1 MPKSDFV
8 HLHVHTDY
16 SILDGAAKI
25 KRLVS
30 KAVENQQKAVAITD
44 HGYLFGAFEFYQE
57 CHDAGIKPIIG
68 LEAYVTPGTS
78 RFDTTKVQWGT
89 LEQQKA
95 GDDVSARGAYTH
107 MTLLSQTTEGMHNLF
122 RLGSY
127 ASLDGQMGKW
137 PRADRELLERYHEGL
152 IGTAGCPSGEVQ
164 TRLRLGQYQEARR
177 AAGEL
182 QDIFGK
188 DNFYVELMDHG
199 LSIEN
204 RVRKDLL
211 RLAREINAPVI
222 ATNDSHYVYK
232 EDREIQD
239 AMLCINS
246 GDRLS
251 NPDRFR
257 FDGTDYYLRPSEEM
271 HELFAEIPEALDN
284 TLLIAEQ
291 CNVEFPDVK
300 EGTFMPVFPVPA
312 GEDEVSWFIK
322 EVERGLQYRF
332 PNGISEEVRKRADY
346 EVEIIIQMG
355 FPSYFLIVSDYIQ
368 WAKDNGIRVGPG
380 RGSGAGSM
388 VAYAMRITDLDPIK
402 HGLLFERFLNP
413 ERVSMPDIDVD
424 FDDRRRQ
431 DVIDYVT
438 RKYGKDKVSQVVT
451 YGTIKSKQA
460 LKDAARISGADFS
473 KGEKLTKAMPPAV
486 MGKDIPLSGMYDSQ
500 HPRYKEAEE
509 FRKVVA
515 EDPFNRQIFDLAAGV
530 EGMVRQWGVHACAV
544 IMSRETL
551 TDVIPMMKRPQDGA
565 MITQFD
571 YPTCEHLG
579 LLKMDFLGLK
589 NLTIISDALDNIK
602 INGKTPPDLE
612 RLEVDDKTTYEML
625 STGET
630 LGVFQLDGGGM
641 RTLLKQLR
649 PTEFDDISAL
659 VALYRPGPMG
669 ANSHTNYAFRKNGLQ
684 KIEPIHRE
692 LEEPLK
698 DILGYTYGLIIYQE
712 QVMAIAQKV
721 AGFTLGQA
729 DILRKAMGK
738 KKKDVLAEQY
748 VKFHD
753 GMIANGYSED
763 CCKTLWDIL
772 VPFAD
777 YAFNK
782 SHSAAYG
789 LIAYWTAYLKANFP
803 TEYMA
808 AVLTTQ
814 TDKDKLGMYLNEVR
828 RMGIRVLPP
837 DVNQSYGAFAPDGN
851 DIRFGL
857 ASIRNV
863 GENVVAEIIKARQEK
878 GAYTSFSDFLKK
890 VPAEVCNKRTIGSL
904 IKAGA
909 FDAFGAS
916 RRALTVI
923 HEQAVEAV
931 VSTKRQESN
940 GQFDLF
946 AALEID
952 GAEAEDDLLGSA
964 SIDIPDLPEW
974 PKNELLAF
982 EREMLG
988 MYVSDHPLSGMK
1000 RVLEG
1005 LAEDHIVDLTSD
1017 EGKSNDSPVKIAGL
1031 VTAVNV
1037 KISKRSGQ
1045 QWAIAKIE
1053 DMTGSV
1059 EVLFFAKTYENIAAD
1074 LVQDN
1079 IVVVGGRLRRE
1090 DESVSI
1096 YASDLSVPNLSLR
1109 LDHLDEVDLLLPAER
1124 CTTENMRAFG
1134 SLLERFPGQA
1144 PVRLYIL
1151 EQGELQV
1158 LDLGPERLVNA
1169 GPDFLGELRAMLGY
1183 DSIIAPGTNPL
1194 ESSAAAELAEISPVE
1209 SRAEQTLS
1217 DTTLFDAS
1225 SL

>member
-25 KRLVS
+25 KRLVA

-107 MTLLSQTTEGMHNLF
+107 MTLLSHTTEGMHNLF

-211 RLAREINAPVI
+211 RLAREINAPII

-460 LKDAARISGADFS
+460 LKDAARISGAKFS
-473 KGEKLTKAMPPAV
+473 LGEQLTKAMPPAV

-612 RLEVDDKTTYEML
+612 RLEVDDKATYEML

-763 CCKTLWDIL
+763 CCKTLWGIL

-923 HEQAVEAV
+923 HEQAVETV

-946 AALEID
+946 AALEMD

-1017 EGKSNDSPVKIAGL
+1017 EGKGNDSPVKIAGL

-1194 ESSAAAELAEISPVE
+1194 ESTAAAELAELDPNPPVPPDSPE
-1209 SRAEQTLS
+1209 A
-1217 DTTLFDAS
+1217 TLFDTGN
-1225 SL
+1225 

>member
-1 MPKSDFV
+1 MPSSDFV

-25 KRLVS
+25 KRLVA

-44 HGYLFGAFEFYQE
+44 HGYLFGAFEFYKE
-57 CHDAGIKPIIG
+57 CREAGIKPIIG

-78 RFDTTKVQWGT
+78 RFDTTRVQWGT

-107 MTLLSQTTEGMHNLF
+107 MTLLSRTTEGMHNLF

-222 ATNDSHYVYK
+222 ATNDSHYVNK

-246 GDRLS
+246 GDRLT

-346 EVEIIIQMG
+346 EVEIIVQMG

-460 LKDAARISGADFS
+460 LKDAARISGAAFS
-473 KGEKLTKAMPPAV
+473 MGENLTKAMPPAV
-486 MGKDIPLSGMYDSQ
+486 MGKDIPLKRIYDSK

-612 RLEVDDKTTYEML
+612 RLEVDDKATYEML

-630 LGVFQLDGGGM
+630 LGVFQLDGGGI
-641 RTLLKQLR
+641 
-649 PTEFDDISAL
+649 D
-659 VALYRPGPMG
+659 
-669 ANSHTNYAFRKNGLQ
+669 RK
-684 KIEPIHRE
+684 
-692 LEEPLK
+692 
-698 DILGYTYGLIIYQE
+698 
-712 QVMAIAQKV
+712 
-721 AGFTLGQA
+721 
-729 DILRKAMGK
+729 
-738 KKKDVLAEQY
+738 
-748 VKFHD
+748 
-753 GMIANGYSED
+753 S
-763 CCKTLWDIL
+763 
-772 VPFAD
+772 
-777 YAFNK
+777 
-782 SHSAAYG
+782 
-789 LIAYWTAYLKANFP
+789 
-803 TEYMA
+803 
-808 AVLTTQ
+808 
-814 TDKDKLGMYLNEVR
+814 
-828 RMGIRVLPP
+828 
-837 DVNQSYGAFAPDGN
+837 
-851 DIRFGL
+851 
-857 ASIRNV
+857 
-863 GENVVAEIIKARQEK
+863 VV
-878 GAYTSFSDFLKK
+878 
-890 VPAEVCNKRTIGSL
+890 
-904 IKAGA
+904 
-909 FDAFGAS
+909 
-916 RRALTVI
+916 
-923 HEQAVEAV
+923 
-931 VSTKRQESN
+931 
-940 GQFDLF
+940 
-946 AALEID
+946 
-952 GAEAEDDLLGSA
+952 
-964 SIDIPDLPEW
+964 
-974 PKNELLAF
+974 
-982 EREMLG
+982 
-988 MYVSDHPLSGMK
+988 
-1000 RVLEG
+1000 
-1005 LAEDHIVDLTSD
+1005 
-1017 EGKSNDSPVKIAGL
+1017 
-1031 VTAVNV
+1031 
-1037 KISKRSGQ
+1037 
-1045 QWAIAKIE
+1045 
-1053 DMTGSV
+1053 
-1059 EVLFFAKTYENIAAD
+1059 
-1074 LVQDN
+1074 
-1079 IVVVGGRLRRE
+1079 
-1090 DESVSI
+1090 
-1096 YASDLSVPNLSLR
+1096 
-1109 LDHLDEVDLLLPAER
+1109 
-1124 CTTENMRAFG
+1124 
-1134 SLLERFPGQA
+1134 
-1144 PVRLYIL
+1144 
-1151 EQGELQV
+1151 
-1158 LDLGPERLVNA
+1158 
-1169 GPDFLGELRAMLGY
+1169 
-1183 DSIIAPGTNPL
+1183 
-1194 ESSAAAELAEISPVE
+1194 
-1209 SRAEQTLS
+1209 
-1217 DTTLFDAS
+1217 
-1225 SL
+1225 

>member
-30 KAVENQQKAVAITD
+30 KAVENQQKAVAIRD
-44 HGYLFGAFEFYQE
+44 DCYLFGAFEFYQE

-246 GDRLS
+246 GERLS

-579 LLKMDFLGLK
+579 LLKMDFLALK

-721 AGFTLGQA
+721 AAFTLGQA
-729 DILRKAMGK
+729 DILR
-738 KKKDVLAEQY
+738 
-748 VKFHD
+748 
-753 GMIANGYSED
+753 
-763 CCKTLWDIL
+763 
-772 VPFAD
+772 
-777 YAFNK
+777 
-782 SHSAAYG
+782 
-789 LIAYWTAYLKANFP
+789 
-803 TEYMA
+803 
-808 AVLTTQ
+808 
-814 TDKDKLGMYLNEVR
+814 
-828 RMGIRVLPP
+828 
-837 DVNQSYGAFAPDGN
+837 
-851 DIRFGL
+851 
-857 ASIRNV
+857 
-863 GENVVAEIIKARQEK
+863 
-878 GAYTSFSDFLKK
+878 
-890 VPAEVCNKRTIGSL
+890 
-904 IKAGA
+904 
-909 FDAFGAS
+909 
-916 RRALTVI
+916 
-923 HEQAVEAV
+923 
-931 VSTKRQESN
+931 
-940 GQFDLF
+940 
-946 AALEID
+946 
-952 GAEAEDDLLGSA
+952 
-964 SIDIPDLPEW
+964 
-974 PKNELLAF
+974 
-982 EREMLG
+982 
-988 MYVSDHPLSGMK
+988 
-1000 RVLEG
+1000 
-1005 LAEDHIVDLTSD
+1005 
-1017 EGKSNDSPVKIAGL
+1017 
-1031 VTAVNV
+1031 
-1037 KISKRSGQ
+1037 
-1045 QWAIAKIE
+1045 
-1053 DMTGSV
+1053 
-1059 EVLFFAKTYENIAAD
+1059 
-1074 LVQDN
+1074 
-1079 IVVVGGRLRRE
+1079 
-1090 DESVSI
+1090 
-1096 YASDLSVPNLSLR
+1096 
-1109 LDHLDEVDLLLPAER
+1109 
-1124 CTTENMRAFG
+1124 
-1134 SLLERFPGQA
+1134 
-1144 PVRLYIL
+1144 
-1151 EQGELQV
+1151 
-1158 LDLGPERLVNA
+1158 
-1169 GPDFLGELRAMLGY
+1169 
-1183 DSIIAPGTNPL
+1183 
-1194 ESSAAAELAEISPVE
+1194 
-1209 SRAEQTLS
+1209 
-1217 DTTLFDAS
+1217 
-1225 SL
+1225 

>member
-1 MPKSDFV
+1 MPNSDFV

-25 KRLVS
+25 KRLVA

-388 VAYAMRITDLDPIK
+388 VAYAMRITDLNPIK

-612 RLEVDDKTTYEML
+612 RLEVDDKATYEML

-692 LEEPLK
+692 LKEPLK

-763 CCKTLWDIL
+763 CCKTLWGIL

-909 FDAFGAS
+909 FDAFGTS

-946 AALEID
+946 AALEMD
-952 GAEAEDDLLGSA
+952 GAAAEDDLLGSA

-1017 EGKSNDSPVKIAGL
+1017 EGKGNDSPVKIAGL

-1183 DSIIAPGTNPL
+1183 DSIITPGTNPL
-1194 ESSAAAELAEISPVE
+1194 ESSAAAELAELDPNPPVPPDSPE
-1209 SRAEQTLS
+1209 A
-1217 DTTLFDAS
+1217 TLFDTGS
-1225 SL
+1225 

>member
-25 KRLVS
+25 KRLVA
-30 KAVENQQKAVAITD
+30 KAVENQQSAVAITD

-57 CHDAGIKPIIG
+57 CRNAGIKPIIG

-78 RFDTTKVQWGT
+78 RFDTTRVQWGT
-89 LEQQKA
+89 VEQQKS

-107 MTLLSQTTEGMHNLF
+107 MTLLSRTTEGMHNLF

-188 DNFYVELMDHG
+188 DYFYVELMDHG

-204 RVRKDLL
+204 RVRKDLV
-211 RLAREINAPVI
+211 RLARELNAPII
-222 ATNDSHYVYK
+222 ATNDSHYVNK

-251 NPDRFR
+251 NPDRFH
-257 FDGTDYYLRPSEEM
+257 FDGTDYYLRPSAEM
-271 HELFAEIPEALDN
+271 HELFSEIPEALNN

-332 PNGISEEVRKRADY
+332 PNGISDEVRKRADY

-486 MGKDIPLSGMYDSQ
+486 MGKDIPLSGMYNSQ

-551 TDVIPMMKRPQDGA
+551 TDVIPMMKRLQDGA

-602 INGKTPPDLE
+602 INGKTAPDLE
-612 RLEVDDKTTYEML
+612 RLDVDDKATYELL

-738 KKKDVLAEQY
+738 KKKDVLDKQY

-753 GMIANGYSED
+753 GMIEHGYSED
-763 CCKTLWDIL
+763 CCKTLWEIL

-909 FDAFGAS
+909 FDTFGVS
-916 RRALTVI
+916 RRALTAI
-923 HEQAVEAV
+923 HEQAVDAV

-946 AALEID
+946 AALEMD
-952 GAEAEDDLLGSA
+952 GAGTQDNLLGSA
-964 SIDIPDLPEW
+964 SVDIPDIPEW

-1005 LAEDHIVDLTSD
+1005 LAEDRIVDLTSD
-1017 EGKSNDSPVKIAGL
+1017 EGKGNDSPVKIAGL

-1059 EVLFFAKTYENIAAD
+1059 EVLFFAKTYENIAGD
-1074 LVQDN
+1074 LIQDN
-1079 IVVVGGRLRRE
+1079 IVVVGGRLHRE

-1096 YASDLSVPNLSLR
+1096 YASDLSVPNLSLH

-1124 CTTENMRAFG
+1124 CTAENMRAFG
-1134 SLLERFPGQA
+1134 ALLERFPGQA
-1144 PVRLYIL
+1144 PVRLHIL
-1151 EQGELQV
+1151 EDGELQV
-1158 LDLGPERLVNA
+1158 LDLGSEHLVNA

-1183 DSIIAPGTNPL
+1183 DSIIAPGTDPL
-1194 ESSAAAELAEISPVE
+1194 ESNAAAEIAMISPVE
-1209 SRAEQTLS
+1209 SHPDQTLS
-1217 DTTLFDAS
+1217 NTTLFDAS